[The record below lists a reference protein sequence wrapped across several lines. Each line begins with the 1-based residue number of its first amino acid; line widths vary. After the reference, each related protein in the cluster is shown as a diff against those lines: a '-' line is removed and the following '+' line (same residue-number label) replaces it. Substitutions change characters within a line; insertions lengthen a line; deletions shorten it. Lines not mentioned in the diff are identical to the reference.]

1 MNMKV
6 IVRAACLS
14 CFASMLCLAGDWS
27 GWLVSAKCFASMDAN
42 RNDIERSWD
51 ANLVVRYCTPDK
63 DTKSFVVMRNDD
75 VPFKFDSAGNEKAG
89 ALPLSLGKHFVYFV
103 KVSTEKVGK
112 VLKVERIRIVAQIPR
127 NGPGAPGL

>member
-6 IVRAACLS
+6 IARAACLT
-14 CFASMLCLAGDWS
+14 CFASVLCLAGDWS

-42 RNDIERSWD
+42 RNDIENSSD

-75 VPFKFDSAGNEKAG
+75 APFKFDSAGNEKAG

>member
-6 IVRAACLS
+6 IARAACLT

-42 RNDIERSWD
+42 RNDIENSSD

-75 VPFKFDSAGNEKAG
+75 APFKFDSAGNEKAG

-103 KVSTEKVGK
+103 KVSTEKVGNA
-112 VLKVERIRIVAQIPR
+112 LKVERIRIVAQIPR